1 MNTKTEL
8 LEYSFESLSYTL
20 LPGVSDYECIKHNIT
35 LKSNSQFH
43 TEVGTIKD
51 NVHIKD
57 ICVDENRFFKYQIIK
72 PKDQTVAK
80 RAILL
85 LHGFNERD
93 WTKYL
98 PWAEAICEGT
108 GSPVI
113 LFPLAFHMQ
122 RAPKHWSSKRDMY
135 KLSEER
141 KKRYPNIVDSTLSN
155 VAISMRLHAMPQR
168 FIYSGLQTYHDII
181 QLIEEFKSGK
191 NPHISKDF
199 EFDIFAYSI
208 GGFLAQILKLS
219 NYNNYFSNTKVC
231 LFCSGTTFNRL
242 SSVSK
247 FILDSEANV
256 ALYSF
261 LIEHFDKFIKKDS
274 LLQHYILEDHLEGHV
289 FYSMLDY
296 QKKRV
301 FREELLKKYE
311 DQIYAITLKKD
322 YVIPSFEVINTLQG
336 AYRDI
341 NIKVDELD
349 FDREYTH
356 VNPFPPGKENDQQI
370 SKDFHL
376 VFNKVC
382 DFFNA

>member
-1 MNTKTEL
+1 MNTQTEL
-8 LEYSFESLSYTL
+8 LEYPFESLSYNL
-20 LPGVSDYECIKHNIT
+20 LPGVTDYECIKHH
-35 LKSNSQFH
+35 LKLKNTSQFR
-43 TEVGTIKD
+43 TEVGTIND
-51 NVHIKD
+51 HVHIKD
-57 ICVDENRFFKYQIIK
+57 IRVEENRFFKYQIIK
-72 PKDQTVAK
+72 PKGKTSSKKV
-80 RAILL
+80 IFLF
-85 LHGFNERD
+85 HGFNERD

-98 PWAEAICEGT
+98 PWAEAICKGT
-108 GSPVI
+108 GNPVV

-122 RAPKHWSSKRDMY
+122 RAPKYWSSKRDMY

-141 KKRYPNIVDSTLSN
+141 KKKYPNIINSTLSN

-191 NPHISKDF
+191 NPDISKDF
-199 EFDIFAYSI
+199 QFDIFAYSI
-208 GGFLAQILKLS
+208 GGFLSQILKLT
-219 NYNNYFSNTKVC
+219 NYNTYFSNTKLC
-231 LFCSGTTFNRL
+231 LFCSGTTFNRF

-261 LIEHFDKFIKKDS
+261 LIEHFDKFLKKDN
-274 LLQHYILEDHLEGHV
+274 LLKHYILEDHLEGEVLHC
-289 FYSMLDY
+289 MLDY
-296 QKKRV
+296 QKKRD
-301 FREELLKKYE
+301 FREALLKKHE

-322 YVIPSFEVINTLQG
+322 AVIPSFEIINTLKG

-349 FDREYTH
+349 FDRDYTH
-356 VNPFPPGKENDQQI
+356 ENPFPSNLTSNAQVA
-370 SKDFHL
+370 KDFDL